1 MEIQKTINDAL
12 KLFVKHEEYE
22 MSYDVHTETH
32 KPLFKGNTTIKTK
45 ITITLT
51 KTIENE

>member
-22 MSYDVHTETH
+22 MSYDVHTH
-32 KPLFKGNTTIKTK
+32 KQKPLFKGETCIQTTIS
-45 ITITLT
+45 ITLK
-51 KTIENE
+51 KTIGNE